1 MDYSRYHY
9 ERKKK
14 ERDNKR
20 KAKTTHLK
28 QIRLSP
34 NINKHDLAIK
44 FKKIK
49 VFLEE
54 GHKVRINML
63 FKGRQQ
69 LHKEIGTGIMDA
81 IIGQLEGVATCQ
93 EAPKYEGRFMS
104 VTMVPGNTKMV
115 ENV

>member
-1 MDYSRYHY
+1 MQVRLIDADGNNIGVISKKVALEKAQESGLDLVEVAPDAKPPGCKIMDYSRYHY

-20 KAKTTHLK
+20 KAKAAHLK

-34 NINKHDLAIK
+34 NINKHDLGIK

-63 FKGRQQ
+63 FKEDMP
-69 LHKEIGTGIMDA
+69 L
-81 IIGQLEGVATCQ
+81 
-93 EAPKYEGRFMS
+93 
-104 VTMVPGNTKMV
+104 
-115 ENV
+115 